1 MKRMRRWSAR
11 RPQPMSPTRRRSRLL
26 NASLTLAQLQRIDMT
41 ATQSAELA
49 QGKAQITALIKAK
62 PEFGPIVLAHIQAKH
77 GINSY
82 PAFLAADLSDDA
94 KLETI
99 LELSAGLVRL
109 LSKQPHGLQG
119 SVPGGQAHN
128 PVVVI
133 PVTAPERKPV
143 TPQLPPPL
151 PDTAYKLGTTT
162 MAPAFGKRVTPSGD
176 PPPMESPENKDRDG
190 ERPLSRRDSILP
202 EVKPEIVPT
211 GSTFDTPPK
220 GTPPTDRLTE
230 IIREIVGPVSGG
242 LTAEDRREFR
252 EDVQEAVR
260 QARLVLA
267 QEFDAKLAALRN
279 ELLLADAQTVEAFKA
294 HVAAFSLTPAESKQ
308 VA

>member
-1 MKRMRRWSAR
+1 
-11 RPQPMSPTRRRSRLL
+11 
-26 NASLTLAQLQRIDMT
+26 MT
-41 ATQSAELA
+41 ATHSAELA

-62 PEFGPIVLAHIQAKH
+62 PEFGPIVLAHIAAKH
-77 GINSY
+77 SINSY

-128 PVVVI
+128 PAVA
-133 PVTAPERKPV
+133 VTAPKPV

-151 PDTAYKLGTTT
+151 PAAAYVKPG
-162 MAPAFGKRVTPSGD
+162 GRVTPSGY
-176 PPPMESPENKDRDG
+176 PPAMESPENKDRDG

-202 EVKPEIVPT
+202 EVKPALAAR
-211 GSTFDTPPK
+211 
-220 GTPPTDRLTE
+220 PTDRLTDL
-230 IIREIVGPVSGG
+230 IREIVGPGG
-242 LTAEDRREFR
+242 VTEDRVREIAT
-252 EDVQEAVR
+252 EAVR
-260 QARLVLA
+260 VAFEQFNIPGHVEEVVKVR
-267 QEFDAKLAALRN
+267 LAALRN